1 MVDTLP
7 PSAGS
12 PPARPSPVG
21 APPRTEVAPAAAAHG
36 LSTMAVAVVVVAAL
50 YFGREIFVP
59 FALAVLL
66 SFALAP
72 LVTLLRRCH
81 VPRPPAVIL
90 VVVLASLAI
99 VAIGGLVAGQVTS
112 LATNLPFYQRNIQAK
127 IHSIQSGFPETGI
140 VERASRVLKELEQ
153 EIAKEDKGAQ
163 EADAAAPP
171 SASQPAPEVEPIP
184 VEIRQPD
191 PAPLQMLQS
200 VIGPLLGPLATAGIV
215 IVFVIFMLLQ
225 REDLRDRLIRLAGT
239 HDLQRTTTALD
250 EAARRVSRYLLMQ
263 LVVNVTYGVP
273 IGIGLWLIGVP
284 NPLLWGL
291 LATLLRFVPYIGPFV
306 AAAFPLILA
315 IAVDPGWSML
325 LWTAALFIVIELI
338 SNNVVEP
345 LLYGSSTGLSP
356 VAIILAAIFW
366 TWLWGPVGLLLSTP
380 LTVCLVVLGR
390 HVPQLQ
396 FLDVILGSE
405 AVLEPEQRFYQRL
418 LAGDPEEATEQAE
431 EFLKEGRLV
440 DFYDRVALEALALAE
455 YDRARGSLD
464 AERQALV
471 LDGVSTVV
479 ENLSDHEEGP
489 EAAGA
494 AEEEEAA
501 AEEAAG
507 EDVGEAAGQAP
518 PAAAGGG
525 LALCIAA
532 RSQLDEAA
540 AVILAGL
547 LERQGLQVRV
557 HSGRDV
563 AGGNLNRIDSSGVR
577 LVWLSCMSAQSFIR
591 ARYLVRRLRRR
602 MPGVPILFGFWTLT
616 AADIDRRDPTGAD
629 ATADSFRAA
638 VERTRRVLEPAAPP
652 ADVEPLPVPA
662 AGLS

>member
-1 MVDTLP
+1 MVDTP
-7 PSAGS
+7 PPPAAS
-12 PPARPSPVG
+12 PPAAPASAGPSQAG
-21 APPRTEVAPAAAAHG
+21 APRTEVAPVPAAPG

-72 LVTLLRRCH
+72 LVALLRRCH

-90 VVVLASLAI
+90 VVTVAALAI
-99 VAIGGLVAGQVTS
+99 LAIGGLVAGQVTS
-112 LATNLPFYQRNIQAK
+112 LAGNLPFYQRNIQAK
-127 IHSIQSGFPETGI
+127 IHSIQSSFPGTGI
-140 VERASRVLKELEQ
+140 VERASRVLKELQQ
-153 EIAKEDKGAQ
+153 EIAKEDAKEDRSAA

-171 SASQPAPEVEPIP
+171 GGPQPAPEIEPIP
-184 VEIRQPD
+184 VQIRQPD

-215 IVFVIFMLLQ
+215 VVFVVFMLLQ

-239 HDLQRTTTALD
+239 RDLQRTTTALD

-263 LVVNVTYGVP
+263 FVVNVTYGVP

-315 IAVDPGWSML
+315 VAVDPGWSML
-325 LWTAALFIVIELI
+325 LWTAALFIVVEVI

-356 VAIILAAIFW
+356 VAIIVAAIFW

-431 EFLKEGRLV
+431 EFLKESRLV
-440 DFYDRVALEALALAE
+440 DFYDQVALEALRLAE

-464 AERQALV
+464 AERQALI
-471 LDGVSTVV
+471 LDGMATVV
-479 ENLSDHEEGP
+479 ENLSDHEEEP
-489 EAAGA
+489 DASEAASGA
-494 AEEEEAA
+494 EQAA
-501 AEEAAG
+501 
-507 EDVGEAAGQAP
+507 P
-518 PAAAGGG
+518 LAAAGDA

-547 LERQGLQVRV
+547 LERQGMQVRV
-557 HSGRDV
+557 HSSRDV
-563 AGGNLNRIDSSGVR
+563 AGGNLDQIDRSGVR
-577 LVWLSCMSAQSFIR
+577 LVWLSCMSGQSFLR

-602 MPGVPILFGFWTLT
+602 MPGVPILVGFWTLT